1 MAQEATARSVRAA
14 VPRREDYRGNV
25 VRSEPEPDRPSAGGP
40 GADGAGAESAAEER
54 RRLDDE
60 LIGLDRDDPEVR
72 AFSEHLKRTHRERPS
87 FTVEGYLS
95 GVTDFADSANRAQGL
110 KRLGAVLVVGLIL
123 LGVAVTLW
131 EASLFVVST
140 LLG

>member
-1 MAQEATARSVRAA
+1 M
-14 VPRREDYRGNV
+14 
-25 VRSEPEPDRPSAGGP
+25 VRSEPQPDQPHAR
-40 GADGAGAESAAEER
+40 ER
-54 RRLDDE
+54 RRLDDD

-72 AFSEHLKRTHRERPS
+72 AFSDHLDRAHRQRPG

-95 GVTDFADSANRAQGL
+95 GVSEFAESANRAQGP
-110 KRLGAVLVVGLIL
+110 RRAAAVLVVGLIL

-131 EASLFVVST
+131 EATAFILSV